1 MNERIKEHD
10 LHIKLSPI
18 QTSAILE
25 HPFYDH
31 VSCLD
36 CVFSSLIESQ
46 VFVQVPQINFCMLK
60 LCILALDIS
69 LFK

>member
-10 LHIKLSPI
+10 LHIQLSPT

-31 VSCLD
+31 VSYLD
-36 CVFSSLIESQ
+36 CVYSSLIESY
-46 VFVQVPQINFCMLK
+46 VFVQMPQINFCMPKIMHVCPEYFL
-60 LCILALDIS
+60 I
-69 LFK
+69 

>member
-10 LHIKLSPI
+10 LHKQLSPT
-18 QTSAILE
+18 QTSTILE

-36 CVFSSLIESQ
+36 YIFFFPNGRLSICPNDQNKFLYS
-46 VFVQVPQINFCMLK
+46 
-60 LCILALDIS
+60 
-69 LFK
+69 